1 MKRLRLPSL
10 LIYSLVILGFATLQ
24 GHLLILAIPFILYL
38 GVGFLHRPET
48 LELRAS
54 RTLSADRVARGVP
67 IQVKLCIT
75 NQGPPL
81 ENLLL
86 EDLIPPGLE
95 VIDGEWRALTALQS
109 GETIELEYTL
119 RGQRGFYR
127 LPGVRATA
135 REHLGLFSKQIR
147 LELPN
152 QVFILPQLH
161 RLPQVAIRPQ
171 RTRVFAGTIPA
182 RKGGPGVDFY
192 GVREYQPGDPLR
204 WINHRASA
212 RYAQALFVNEFE
224 QERAADVG
232 LILDI
237 RQVTNL
243 YVNQSSMLEYAIEAA
258 ATLADAFLNRGNRV
272 GLFLYGGSIDW
283 TYPGYGKVQR
293 ERVLQ
298 ALSRATLQ
306 KSQVFEKL
314 AYLPTRLFPIRSQ
327 LVLVSP
333 LRPADLDDLVGLRA
347 RGYQLLVI
355 SPDPVAFEAE
365 ILASDPYLDLA
376 VRVARL
382 ERAHLFHQL
391 QQVGIRIFEWQVS
404 TPFHRIA
411 RHALR
416 RMPFW
421 GHDPRGR

>member
-1 MKRLRLPSL
+1 VKRLRLPGL
-10 LIYSLVILGFATLQ
+10 LIYALIILGFATLQ
-24 GHLLILAIPFILYL
+24 GRLLILAIPFMLYL
-38 GVGFLHRPET
+38 GAGFLYRPET
-48 LELRAS
+48 LALRAS
-54 RTLSADRVARGVP
+54 RTLSANRVAQGAP
-67 IQVKLCIT
+67 IQVRLCLT
-75 NQGPPL
+75 NLGPPL

-95 VIDGEWRALTALQS
+95 VLEGECRALTALRS
-109 GETIELEYTL
+109 GETVELAYTL
-119 RGQRGFYR
+119 SGQRGFYQ

-135 REHLGLFSKQIR
+135 SEHLGLFKKQIA

-171 RTRVFAGTIPA
+171 RTRVFAGAIPA

-212 RYAQALFVNEFE
+212 RYVQTLFVNEFE

-243 YVNQSSMLEYAIEAA
+243 YVNQSSMLEYAIEAT

-283 TYPGYGKVQR
+283 TYPGYGKIQR
-293 ERVLQ
+293 ERILQ

-333 LRPADLDDLVGLRA
+333 LRPTDLDDLIGLRA

-365 ILASDPYLDLA
+365 ILASAPHLDLA

-391 QQVGIRIFEWQVS
+391 QQAGIRIFEWQVS

-416 RMPFW
+416 RMPLW
-421 GHDPRGR
+421 NHDPRGR

>member
-1 MKRLRLPSL
+1 MKRLRLPSI
-10 LIYSLVILGFATLQ
+10 LIYSLVILSFATLQ

-38 GVGFLHRPET
+38 GAGFLHRPET
-48 LELRAS
+48 LELQAS
-54 RTLSADRVARGVP
+54 RTLSADRVARGAP

-95 VIDGEWRALTALQS
+95 VIDGECRALTALQS

-119 RGQRGFYR
+119 SGQRGFYR

-135 REHLGLFSKQIR
+135 REHLGLFSKQIG
-147 LELPN
+147 LELSS

-237 RQVTNL
+237 RQITNL
-243 YVNQSSMLEYAIEAA
+243 YANQSSMLEYAIEAA

-293 ERVLQ
+293 ERIMQ

-314 AYLPTRLFPIRSQ
+314 TYLPTRLFPIRSQ
-327 LVLVSP
+327 LVLVSS
-333 LRPADLDDLVGLRA
+333 LRPTDLDDLIGLRA

-355 SPDPVAFEAE
+355 SPDPVAFEAK
-365 ILASDPYLDLA
+365 ILAVAPQLDLA

-382 ERAHLFHQL
+382 ERAHLFYHL
-391 QQVGIRIFEWQVS
+391 QQVGIRVFEWQVS
-404 TPFHRIA
+404 APFHRIA
-411 RHALR
+411 RYALR